1 MSSEII
7 TAWGEKCNKYYKK
20 TIYWHLHMHYYL
32 QIGDSCFKVAYIV
45 SMRTQTVCKKALKPW
60 WGLKPLYFF
69 KHRHRY
75 IFKKLPQPIKSK
87 YTNDAASVITIT
99 SLHPLYWFS
108 QKDNK
113 PNTNIKPKTTQN
125 KTKTFQTHSGWF
137 LSNLFR
143 LAYPVLCAHHGHTHS
158 WGTSTWLPE

>member
-60 WGLKPLYFF
+60 WGLKQLYFF

-75 IFKKLPQPIKSK
+75 IFKQLPQPIKSK
-87 YTNDAASVITIT
+87 YTNDAASVIIITIT

-108 QKDNK
+108 HKRTTNLTRISNQKQ
-113 PNTNIKPKTTQN
+113 PKTKQ
-125 KTKTFQTHSGWF
+125 KHFKLILADFWAI
-137 LSNLFR
+137 NL
-143 LAYPVLCAHHGHTHS
+143 G
-158 WGTSTWLPE
+158 

>member
-60 WGLKPLYFF
+60 WGLKQLYFF

-75 IFKKLPQPIKSK
+75 IFKQLPQPIKSK
-87 YTNDAASVITIT
+87 YTNDAASVIIITIT

-137 LSNLFR
+137 LSD
-143 LAYPVLCAHHGHTHS
+143 
-158 WGTSTWLPE
+158 